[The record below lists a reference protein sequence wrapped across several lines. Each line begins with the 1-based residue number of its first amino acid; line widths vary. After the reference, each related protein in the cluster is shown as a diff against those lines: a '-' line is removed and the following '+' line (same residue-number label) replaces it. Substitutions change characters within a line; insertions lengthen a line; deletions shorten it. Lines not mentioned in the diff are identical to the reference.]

1 MSAPTYIVLW
11 RPDRSEGSHREAE
24 HLLAYM
30 LAAAPRTPRGVA
42 WIDAMACAARLCG
55 DLHDPETGLYA
66 GRVSPDGIEDR
77 TDP

>member
-1 MSAPTYIVLW
+1 MSRVLVVW
-11 RPDRSEGSHREAE
+11 RPDRSEGSHRDAE
-24 HLLAYM
+24 CLLGHVLLTSRPTPHSEEWARQMAY
-30 LAAAPRTPRGVA
+30 T
-42 WIDAMACAARLCG
+42 ARLCG

>member
-1 MSAPTYIVLW
+1 MSFLVFW
-11 RPDRSEGSHREAE
+11 RTDRSEGSHRDAE
-24 HLLAYM
+24 HALGAM
-30 LAAAPRTPRGVA
+30 LSSAPLAPRSSE
-42 WIDAMACAARLCG
+42 WIWRMAYTARLCG